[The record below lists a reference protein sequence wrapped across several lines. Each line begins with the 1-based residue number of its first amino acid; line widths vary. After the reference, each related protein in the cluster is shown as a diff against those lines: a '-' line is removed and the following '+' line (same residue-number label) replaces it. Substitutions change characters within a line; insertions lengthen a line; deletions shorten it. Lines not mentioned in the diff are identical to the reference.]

1 MKCRRMSK
9 LRIVLPSTSSGEPLL
24 AGAVGK
30 QPAFGDKVQ
39 LAFSK
44 GTADKAHTL
53 ANGSVARD
61 AQPLTQVTFIEGD
74 EKEHLGELDLN
85 QLDSFR

>member
-1 MKCRRMSK
+1 M
-9 LRIVLPSTSSGEPLL
+9 
-24 AGAVGK
+24 
-30 QPAFGDKVQ
+30 Q
-39 LAFSK
+39 LASSK
-44 GTADKAHTL
+44 GTADKALPL